1 MKIFLSC
8 SVSHLRLYISI
19 NSYFPGKARAD
30 ELLALESE
38 EREGRVREIGPSRV
52 GAWNKGQLISK
63 VRGDVCL
70 WRGRQVAFKVLRR
83 SHRAVSLLVHRA
95 AGSKQNHLKSNILLQ
110 RETAVICGHSGS
122 RLTQPASGPPAL
134 PLRCCQVRL
143 CCCVRFFEVDLE

>member
-19 NSYFPGKARAD
+19 SSYLLGKACAD

-70 WRGRQVAFKVLRR
+70 WRGGQVAFKVLRR
-83 SHRAVSLLVHRA
+83 SHRAVSRLVHRA
-95 AGSKQNHLKSNILLQ
+95 AGSKQNPSEKQ
-110 RETAVICGHSGS
+110 YPVKRERAVICGHSGS
-122 RLTQPASGPPAL
+122 RLTQPASGPLAP
-134 PLRCCQVRL
+134 PLGCCQVRF
-143 CCCVRFFEVDLE
+143 CCSVHFFEVDLE